1 MQFESHTIVL
11 YPTDTLYGLGVD
23 ATSPEAITRL
33 QHLKGRDDKKPI
45 SIVVS
50 DIAMMNQYV
59 EVTPLARKLAE
70 KFLPGKITLVLKA
83 KTCPE
88 NIDNIP
94 LASGVVSQEGA
105 VGVRIPNRPEALE
118 LVRDLGRPLTATSA
132 NISGAVTARTPE
144 KILLQFKD
152 KASMITDV
160 VSLGKLPASEP
171 STVVDARGTKPI
183 VIREGAILASAIN
196 AAVL

>member
-1 MQFESHTIVL
+1 MQFGPTTIVL

-83 KTCPE
+83 KTRPE
-88 NIDNIP
+88 NRDDTP
-94 LASGVVSQEGA
+94 LASGVVSQEGT
-105 VGVRIPNRPEALE
+105 VGIRIPDRPEALE

-132 NISGAVTARTPE
+132 NVSGKATARTPE
-144 KILLQFKD
+144 KILLQFNE

-160 VSLGKLPASEP
+160 VSIGKLPISEP
-171 STVVDARGTKPI
+171 STVIDARGEKPI
-183 VIREGAILASAIN
+183 ILREGAILTATIN